1 MTNKKIALVTG
12 AKRGLGFATSEALAE
27 KGYTVIMVGRGKKEI
42 EAQAAQLKNKNLDVV
57 GFDCDITKES
67 DVMKLKSFVAEKF
80 GKLDVLV
87 NNAGAFN
94 EIMGESSVF
103 TTPANVVS
111 ETFNTNTLG
120 AFRVTNAL
128 ADLLKKSGDARVV
141 NVSSGMGQLSE
152 MNGAYP
158 GYRLSKTAMN
168 ALTKIY
174 AEEFGD
180 TVKVNSVCPGW
191 VKTEMGGAGADREI
205 PEGISGIV
213 WAATLPKNGPT
224 GGFYRDGERLDW

>member
-1 MTNKKIALVTG
+1 MINKKIALVTG

-27 KGYTVIMVGRGKKEI
+27 MGYTVILVGRGKKEI
-42 EAQAAQLKNKNLDVV
+42 EAQAEILKTKKLDVV
-57 GFDCDITKES
+57 GFYCDITKDS
-67 DVMKLKSFVAEKF
+67 DVSKLKSFVAENF

-87 NNAGAFN
+87 NNAGVFN
-94 EIMGESSVF
+94 EVMGESSVF
-103 TTPANVVS
+103 TTTAVVVK
-111 ETFNTNTLG
+111 ETFETNTLG
-120 AFRVTNAL
+120 TFRVMNAL
-128 ADLLKKSGDARVV
+128 SDLLKKSNEAQVV

-152 MNGAYP
+152 MNGAFP

-180 TVKVNSVCPGW
+180 TVKVNSICPGW
-191 VKTEMGGAGADREI
+191 VKTEMGGAGAERTI
-205 PEGISGIV
+205 PEGIKGIV
-213 WAATLPKNGPT
+213 WAATLPANGPT